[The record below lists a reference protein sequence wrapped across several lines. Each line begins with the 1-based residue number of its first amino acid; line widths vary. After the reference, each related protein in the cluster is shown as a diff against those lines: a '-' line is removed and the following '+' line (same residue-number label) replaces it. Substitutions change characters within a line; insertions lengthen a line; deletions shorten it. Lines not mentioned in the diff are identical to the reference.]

1 MLYALTRLVCL
12 LLFRVV
18 WRPVITGR
26 EHIPATGP
34 VILASNHLSF
44 IDSIV
49 IPLAVPRRVVFLAK
63 AEYWE
68 GRSLAS
74 LPRRLFFR
82 TFGAVPVQRDQQGD
96 AQVSLDLARQ
106 VLARGDA
113 FGIYPEGTRSPDGRL
128 YRGKTG
134 VARMALEAEVPVLPV
149 AMIDT
154 EKIQP
159 PGHKMPRLGFRVGIK
174 IGKPLDFSR
183 YEGMENDRYILRSI
197 TDEIMYELM
206 ELSGQE
212 YVDVYAQVAKDR
224 LKAEARAERAGHQPV
239 GADGTGPD
247 DPDDRSGDSGHGGR
261 APAA

>member
-113 FGIYPEGTRSPDGRL
+113 FGIYPEGTRSRDGRL
-128 YRGKTG
+128 YRGRTG
-134 VARMALEAEVPVLPV
+134 VGWLALASGAPVVPVGLVGTDRVQPIGATFPRVHRVRVAFAPPV
-149 AMIDT
+149 RPEDYAGL
-154 EKIQP
+154 P
-159 PGHKMPRLGFRVGIK
+159 PGRAR
-174 IGKPLDFSR
+174 R
-183 YEGMENDRYILRSI
+183 EI
-197 TDEIMYELM
+197 TDAVMDAVAV
-206 ELSGQE
+206 LSGQ
-212 YVDVYAQVAKDR
+212 DR
-224 LKAEARAERAGHQPV
+224 APGYN
-239 GADGTGPD
+239 
-247 DPDDRSGDSGHGGR
+247 DRSA
-261 APAA
+261 APA